1 METRGVSNCGLA
13 KKYPSGKR
21 RITKTQI
28 FYHAQIIKTKFLQE
42 DIKIL

>member
-13 KKYPSGKR
+13 KKVSL
-21 RITKTQI
+21 TQKNDYKNSNI
-28 FYHAQIIKTKFLQE
+28 SPQIKKTKFLQ